1 MARPV
6 KVQNPPNPFESAHV
20 EWEGPPPD
28 AALEV
33 FEERAKSIVSENASP
48 DVGFRYSVNPYRGCF
63 HGCLYCYARP
73 SHQYLDFGAGTDFDR
88 KIVVKVNAPELLD
101 RRIRRPSWTF
111 EPIAFSGNTDCYQP
125 LEASYGL
132 TRRCL
137 EVCLAHG
144 TPVGVITKGTVI
156 RRDVALLAELHR
168 RAGARVSI
176 SQAFARD
183 EDRRVFDPWA
193 PPVEARFETMR
204 RLADAGIPVGVAVS
218 PIIPGVN
225 DSQIPEVLARAKEA
239 GARHA
244 FMTLLR
250 LPREVKPWFEVRVE
264 ELLPGRAKKVKN
276 GIRELRGGADANDAR
291 FHHRMRGQGARWD
304 AITQLFEMHLRKLG
318 LNTEDVVADLGPPP
332 DRRRRGQL
340 DLF

>member
-156 RRDVALLAELHR
+156 RRDVPLLAELHR

-264 ELLPGRAKKVKN
+264 ALVPGRAKKVKN

-332 DRRRRGQL
+332 ERRRRGQL

>member
-33 FEERAKSIVSENASP
+33 FEERAKSIVSENSSP

-144 TPVGVITKGTVI
+144 TPVGVITKGTMI

-204 RLADAGIPVGVAVS
+204 QLADAGIPVGVAVS

-264 ELLPGRAKKVKN
+264 ALVPGRAKKVKN

-332 DRRRRGQL
+332 ERRRRGQL

>member
-1 MARPV
+1 MARPQPV
-6 KVQNPPNPFESAHV
+6 HNPPNPFESAHV

-28 AALEV
+28 VALEV
-33 FEERAKSIVSENASP
+33 FEEHAKSIVSENRSP

-63 HGCLYCYARP
+63 HGCIYCYARP

-88 KIVVKVNAPELLD
+88 KIVVKVNAPELLE
-101 RRIRRPSWTF
+101 RRVRKASWTF

-156 RRDVALLAELHR
+156 RRDIPLLAALHQ
-168 RAGARVSI
+168 RAGARVSV
-176 SQAFARD
+176 SCAFAD
-183 EDRRVFDPWA
+183 DTDRKVFDPYA

-204 RLADAGIPVGVAVS
+204 RLADAGVPVGVGCS

-225 DSQIPEVLARAKEA
+225 DSQIPEILGRAKEA

-250 LPREVKPWFEVRVE
+250 LPAEVKPYFEVRVDA
-264 ELLPGRAKKVKN
+264 LLPGRASKVKN
-276 GIRELRGGADANDAR
+276 GIRELRGGGANDAR
-291 FHHRMRGQGARWD
+291 FHHRMRGRGARWA
-304 AITQLFEMHLRKLG
+304 AIEQLFAMHVRKLG
-318 LNTEDVVADLGPPP
+318 LNAEEGDDDLGAPPT
-332 DRRRRGQL
+332 RRPRGQL

>member
-264 ELLPGRAKKVKN
+264 ALVPGRAKKVKN

-332 DRRRRGQL
+332 ERRRRGQL